1 MWQIW
6 HSMVY
11 SIILEIFYFSRLFLL
26 ITRWQALWSHR
37 ILSMK
42 LNYGASRGSSQ
53 QWYHLWLERIVNSPL
68 FLCLLCSQ
76 SRGSFNGIKDKNKP
90 KVAEPEWGIGKGAI
104 DSSTSANTDMLS
116 VLFCLFS
123 FFPFFRFSLFFFPF
137 FFWMYNLPL
146 VRPYWNVC
154 GSATSAL
161 LRRVRTRRLD
171 FLHQLRLGTS
181 LEPFWNNLAV
191 PFPPCYP
198 VYFSLNYYYYYY
210 FGYFP
215 LCWYHLFLDMPI
227 ITITIGSW
235 SPGSAPK

>member
-1 MWQIW
+1 MEQVGARAN
-6 HSMVY
+6 SD
-11 SIILEIFYFSRLFLL
+11 
-26 ITRWQALWSHR
+26 ITCGW
-37 ILSMK
+37 
-42 LNYGASRGSSQ
+42 RGSSTAPFF
-53 QWYHLWLERIVNSPL
+53 YAFCVPSPEAPLMALRIKISPKWLNQSGELEKGPLTVRLLLIRICFRSFSVF
-68 FLCLLCSQ
+68 FL
-76 SRGSFNGIKDKNKP
+76 
-90 KVAEPEWGIGKGAI
+90 
-104 DSSTSANTDMLS
+104 
-116 VLFCLFS
+116 
-123 FFPFFRFSLFFFPF
+123 FFRFSVFPF
-137 FFWMYNLPL
+137 FSLFFWMYNLPL

-227 ITITIGSW
+227 ITITIGS
-235 SPGSAPK
+235 